1 MNIQIWKRVGL
12 VYTHNLRYQTNTFI
26 AVYNYRERR
35 WKEPQIVYTVQLVL
49 IEQMDSSYETE
60 LGEILNILNTAFTI
74 VINT

>member
-12 VYTHNLRYQTNTFI
+12 VYTHNLRHQTNTSI

-35 WKEPQIVYTVQLVL
+35 WKEPQTVYTVQLVL

-74 VINT
+74 VIST

>member
-12 VYTHNLRYQTNTFI
+12 VYTHNLRHQTNTSI

-74 VINT
+74 VIRT